1 MYVLANLDSD
11 TLERIQKFERDS
23 GLRLLALR
31 DVDLEPAAIAAD
43 SLAEV
48 KKLEEELGIC
58 LVAVR

>member
-1 MYVLANLDSD
+1 MYVLANLESS

-23 GLRLLALR
+23 GVRLLALR
-31 DVDLEPAAIAAD
+31 DVELEPAAIAAD
-43 SLAEV
+43 TLAEV

>member
-23 GLRLLALR
+23 GVRLLALR
-31 DVDLEPAAIAAD
+31 DVELEPAAIAAD
-43 SLAEV
+43 TLAEV